1 MDHRQIL
8 EKAAGHTPILRVG
21 PPISRSFRST
31 PRNCHSTPQFDRSLD
46 IASVIFTRMLS
57 FRVFAT
63 HHPGLARTTH
73 AHRPLTPRPHFTP
86 LPLPPLTPL
95 LAAHPKNEHPTRMLV
110 LSEHHEPKDLNP
122 SVTPVFTTHPKN
134 SPSKFSHCHT
144 SKMIGLKVLC
154 LPHIREKGGV
164 PPLFPLP
171 AGASWFYL
179 LYLPRS
185 RCAPR
190 AHACPLLRNNSF
202 ACHTCAFHGG
212 RGVV

>member
-86 LPLPPLTPL
+86 LPNSFACHT
-95 LAAHPKNEHPTRMLV
+95 
-110 LSEHHEPKDLNP
+110 SEK
-122 SVTPVFTTHPKN
+122 
-134 SPSKFSHCHT
+134 SPSKPFHCHT
-144 SKMIGLKVLC
+144 SKIIGLKVLC
-154 LPHIREKGGV
+154 LPHIREKGV
-164 PPLFPLP
+164 SPLFPLP
-171 AGASWFYL
+171 AAASWFYL

-212 RGVV
+212 IGVV

>member
-86 LPLPPLTPL
+86 LPNSFACHT
-95 LAAHPKNEHPTRMLV
+95 
-110 LSEHHEPKDLNP
+110 SEKRASDKDASPERAPRAEGSQSIRNP
-122 SVTPVFTTHPKN
+122 CIYHTSEK
-134 SPSKFSHCHT
+134 SPFKPFHCHT
-144 SKMIGLKVLC
+144 SKIIGLKVLC
-154 LPHIREKGGV
+154 LPHIREKGGC
-164 PPLFPLP
+164 PPSSHFPQLP
-171 AGASWFYL
+171 LGSISFICRVHAALRERTLAHFCATTRL
-179 LYLPRS
+179 LATL
-185 RCAPR
+185 
-190 AHACPLLRNNSF
+190 AHF
-202 ACHTCAFHGG
+202 MGG
-212 RGVV
+212 GG

>member
-134 SPSKFSHCHT
+134 RPLSPFIATHPKSLDLKSFVCHT
-144 SKMIGLKVLC
+144 SAK
-154 LPHIREKGGV
+154 
-164 PPLFPLP
+164 
-171 AGASWFYL
+171 
-179 LYLPRS
+179 
-185 RCAPR
+185 
-190 AHACPLLRNNSF
+190 
-202 ACHTCAFHGG
+202 
-212 RGVV
+212 RGVSPLSSHFPQVPLGSISFICRVHAALRERTLAHFCATTRLLATLAHFMGGGG